1 MGRVIGID
9 YGAKRCGIAATDILK
24 ISINP
29 ITVIPPDELIPFLSK
44 YLSVE
49 QVDCLAIGWPTHSD
63 GKETYLTEKI
73 KTFLI
78 KFAKL
83 FPEIEISKVDESF
96 SSSEAKSIIFESG
109 TKKKKRRSKELVDQV
124 SAVLIIKRYL
134 DQL

>member
-1 MGRVIGID
+1 MGRIIGID
-9 YGAKRCGIAATDILK
+9 YGAKRCGIAATDVLH

-29 ITVIPPDELIPFLSK
+29 LTVIPPDELIPYLTK
-44 YLSVE
+44 YLKNEEVS
-49 QVDCLAIGWPTHSD
+49 CLAIGWPTHAD

-78 KFAKL
+78 KFAQL
-83 FPEIEISKVDESF
+83 FPLIEIVKVDESF

-109 TKKKKRRSKELVDQV
+109 TKKKKRRDKALVDQV

-134 DQL
+134 DQR